1 MTIDPQVLPGL
12 MLLATEFL
20 ALAAIGF
27 VVVRVALRQR
37 DARMALAQGMVV
49 GPAVW
54 GLTANFVLYL
64 FPGLAGALA
73 SWIVTLAISAGLAWR
88 ARQTL
93 RMSSRVL
100 VVFGMVTLALF
111 WVALSSRQMIV
122 TPDVETHRGLAA
134 TLRAGAYP
142 PTFPWVPDV
151 PAAYHHGVALL
162 VALLS
167 PPFGPDLAFVTEF
180 LSAYVWTGFVLVVAT
195 SLLRYGGRVSALT
208 LTPLLLSQGLTTLVW
223 LTEAPVILQVPVPA
237 GIPEAGLRAS
247 LTDIFWPSVS
257 LPWMRDLDVSPPN
270 VWKPLFVLAYALAF
284 VALERMAASAGW
296 SWLKA
301 LTLAVLLGFLG
312 LLDEIVALMTLALWI
327 LLEFGSLLRSGRDG
341 LRRWDLVWRA
351 AAGPALAGL
360 LLAAGGGVLTD
371 VLIGS
376 SSSSP
381 SLGWIE
387 DAGSR
392 RPFGLFEERP
402 GGVGL
407 LGVGPLLAAAAALLL
422 ARHQRLVL
430 ALVAGS
436 VAFLFGAFVIQ
447 YELAPHDVTRIDG
460 YARNFALLAL
470 LIALA
475 SRLPAAR
482 PRWRYTVSAFAVAL
496 IVWPTVALP
505 VRNIALGL
513 SRGPQFANARPEQR
527 ESTVWNRGIM
537 GRYDLRALAS
547 ERVAAYIRDHTAI
560 DARILSPSPHIMS
573 VATGRPNASGYTGF
587 LHYHPQDGPQYEEA
601 IRFLEPAA
609 VRRRGFA
616 YVHATDAWVASLP
629 NRAMRW
635 LEDPGLF
642 ELLVRDGAD
651 ALYRIRPAFLEL
663 ETAPTPESFEALR
676 QAIPASAVVYLGTLS
691 SFDGVR
697 LGAVLPHARLLGE
710 VDLPGGIHLRT
721 DVPTAPLGKQ
731 TPDYV
736 VMPTRLAPSALHSDA
751 REPIWTGDELA
762 AYAASSAIASGRD
775 PSPQPATQFAVRLS
789 DVREADVRIR
799 FTVTYVNHVPDQW
812 TGQDWL
818 VSVADDSPYA
828 LLTELEEDGYTHVGR
843 QWFAGQIGAEAGV
856 TSRTYEFDALAG
868 TLAVGTADDFVTVPA
883 SGAGLT
889 AGVYVLTVRLR
900 QNYLEAA
907 VIPVM
912 RIVIAEAGGVTYM
925 VYEGDLGVSP
935 DACPER
941 LKDAD
946 SCRQL
951 AANAKNAVSS

>member
-37 DARMALAQGMVV
+37 DERMALAQGMVV
-49 GPAVW
+49 GPAIW

-93 RMSSRVL
+93 RMSPQML
-100 VVFGMVTLALF
+100 AGFGAVTLVLF
-111 WVALSSRQMIV
+111 WITLASRQMIV

-142 PTFPWVPDV
+142 PTFPWAPDV

-162 VALLS
+162 VALLT

-195 SLLRYGGRVSALT
+195 CLLRYGGRVSALT
-208 LTPLLLSQGLTTLVW
+208 LTPLVLTQGLTTLVW
-223 LTEAPVILQVPVPA
+223 LTEAPVILQIPVPA
-237 GIPEAGLRAS
+237 GVPAAGLRAS
-247 LTDIFWPSVS
+247 LADIFWPSVS
-257 LPWMRDLDVSPPN
+257 LPWMRDLDVSPPD

-284 VALERMAASAGW
+284 VALERIAASCGRF
-296 SWLKA
+296 LPKA
-301 LTLAVLLGFLG
+301 LILAVLIGFLG

-327 LLEFGSLLRSGRDG
+327 FLESWFLLRTGRE
-341 LRRWDLVWRA
+341 RAMRWAVVWRA
-351 AAGPALAGL
+351 AVGPALAGF

-381 SLGWIE
+381 TLGWIE
-387 DAGSR
+387 DVGSR
-392 RPFGLFEERP
+392 RPFGAFEARP

-407 LGVGPLLAAAAALLL
+407 LGVGPLLAAAAAVLL
-422 ARHQRLVL
+422 ARRQRLVL

-436 VAFLFGAFVIQ
+436 GAFLLAAFVIQ

-460 YARNFALLAL
+460 YARHFALLAL

-475 SRLPAAR
+475 GCLPAAR
-482 PRWRYTVSAFAVAL
+482 PRWRYAVSAFVFAL

-513 SRGPQFANARPEQR
+513 SRGPQFASAQSEQR
-527 ESTVWNRGIM
+527 GSTVWNRGIM

-560 DARILSPSPHIMS
+560 NARILSPSPHIMS
-573 VATGRPNASGYTGF
+573 VATGRSNASGYAGF
-587 LHYHPQDGPQYEEA
+587 LHLHPQDGPQYAEA

-635 LEDPGLF
+635 LEDPDLF

-676 QAIPASAVVYLGTLS
+676 QAIPASAAVYVGMLR

-710 VDLPGGIHLRT
+710 VDLPGGIHLRR
-721 DVPTAPLGKQ
+721 DIPTEPLGEQ
-731 TPDYV
+731 TPDFV
-736 VMPTRLAPSALHSDA
+736 VMPARLAPSALDRSV
-751 REPIWTGDELA
+751 RELVWKSDELVV
-762 AYAASSAIASGRD
+762 YAISPAIASGRD
-775 PSPQPATQFAVRLS
+775 PTPQPATQFAVRLS
-789 DVREADVRIR
+789 DVREAEGRIR

-818 VSVADDSPYA
+818 VAAADDSPYA
-828 LLTELEEDGYTHVGR
+828 LLTELEEDGYTHVGM
-843 QWFAGQIGAEAGV
+843 QWFAGQIGAEVGV
-856 TSRTYEFDALAG
+856 TSRTYGFDALEG
-868 TLAVGTADDFVTVPA
+868 TLAVGTADGFVTVPA
-883 SGAGLT
+883 SGAGLK
-889 AGVYVLTVRLR
+889 AGVYVLVVRLR

-912 RIVIAEAGGVTYM
+912 RIVIAEAGGVTYT

-951 AANAKNAVSS
+951 AANAKTVVPS